1 MDALTEAPAGM
12 TVLVLAMIYRRLLDL
27 RLRGH
32 RQAALDWFERG
43 ECYCWC
49 MACGVDFAAVM
60 ERVEVEMGKRVYRY

>member
-1 MDALTEAPAGM
+1 MIKPLREGGDTTIM
-12 TVLVLAMIYRRLLDL
+12 TLMFRRYFWDL

-49 MACGVDFAAVM
+49 CACGMDYDAVM
-60 ERVEVEMGKRVYRY
+60 ERVEVEMAKRVYRY